1 MVYIYGIY
9 IVYIIYV
16 VKFENRGSKIA
27 GVNSILI
34 TKSTNLQLF
43 TLDNRMY
50 IGNAVFI
57 L

>member
-9 IVYIIYV
+9 IAYIIYV
-16 VKFENRGSKIA
+16 VKFENCGTKID
-27 GVNSILI
+27 GVNSVFI

-50 IGNAVFI
+50 IGNAGFI